1 MEAPRFPNQA
11 DMISPMIEQKFPLES
26 GGSGLN
32 RRRLLQ
38 VAGLGVG
45 GLLFG
50 AGSRAE
56 AFSGSPGEVRPGIGA
71 QQGVTEI
78 PDEWLQ
84 RERLAL
90 RTYAPYLTGLRL
102 KSMSV
107 GQIVAAHAKKRG
119 EVWNVLPPRD
129 MWSSIV
135 PTLRVIDAL
144 ALQLGMPVAEVVSVY
159 RMPAYNARCEGARSG
174 SWHTRNVAVDIKMAA
189 PPSVVAATARSLRAR
204 GLFSGGVGRYSNFVH
219 IDTRGTNFDW

>member
-1 MEAPRFPNQA
+1 MLEQNFPMEPA
-11 DMISPMIEQKFPLES
+11 ISV
-26 GGSGLN
+26 LN
-32 RRRLLQ
+32 RRRLLH

-45 GLLFG
+45 GLLLG

-56 AFSGSPGEVRPGIGA
+56 AVSPMRGDVQPGIGA
-71 QQGVTEI
+71 QQSVTEI
-78 PDEWLQ
+78 PEEWLQ
-84 RERLAL
+84 REGHGL

-119 EVWNVLPPRD
+119 AVWNVLPPRE
-129 MWSSIV
+129 MWPSIV
-135 PTLRVIDAL
+135 PTLRVIDQL
-144 ALQLGMPVAEVVSVY
+144 ALELGMPVAEVVSVY

-174 SWHTRNVAVDIKMAA
+174 SWHTRNVAIDIKMAA

-204 GLFSGGVGRYSNFVH
+204 GLFSGGVGRYLNFVH